1 MSKINLHENKLRPL
15 TDTILD
21 RIRKSS
27 YTISKSKFFQEEHS
41 KIE

>member
-1 MSKINLHENKLRPL
+1 MSKIILHENKLRPL

-21 RIRKSS
+21 HIKKSS
-27 YTISKSKFFQEEHS
+27 YTISKGKFFQDDHS

>member
-1 MSKINLHENKLRPL
+1 MKNKFGPL

-21 RIRKSS
+21 HIKKSS
-27 YTISKSKFFQEEHS
+27 YTISKGKFFQEDHS